1 MVGFPQSP
9 PQVLIIFSREN
20 PMVAGQTHHLR
31 KPPMGMALPW
41 IFSFTKAWLW
51 LGFLGGQRCGPRLP
65 GTLEIPGWKPF
76 ETIKN
81 DTTKLESFKIFR
93 YFFFSRFFG
102 DFLCVLRPRT
112 PFFLRF
118 MKTQV
123 DMSTFLRRSKA
134 EILSK

>member
-20 PMVAGQTHHLR
+20 PMVAGETHQLYKETPHR
-31 KPPMGMALPW
+31 NGTSVD
-41 IFSFTKAWLW
+41 FFTPKARLW

-65 GTLEIPGWKPF
+65 GTLEIPRLKPF
-76 ETIKN
+76 ETIEN
-81 DTTKLESFKIFR
+81 DTSR
-93 YFFFSRFFG
+93 SWRVSRFFDCFFR

-112 PFFLRF
+112 PFFFFRF
-118 MKTQV
+118 IKTQV